1 MILEKKKQ
9 TYECVQIN
17 RRGASAKA
25 PGLVRK

>member
-1 MILEKKKQ
+1 MILEKKK